1 METYTLYYHKPDYEG
16 LFAKARKAFPK
27 AKIRTQVQDGSRKIA
42 VTTTSGFLGKRRFL
56 DITYRQRE
64 KPGYQLQ
71 RASCPVTAQLMGMYN
86 FVAGIEAQ
94 DAAIKGRLLQ
104 KIQTVNAEV
113 SFAMGPDLSV
123 DFKDFLAQL
132 AKEYDAILFAN
143 VKTSLNKTGVP
154 QFQDNQ
160 FRNIMDAEGTT
171 GSGEIDIHIDSKYFD
186 GQKAATDAQLARKTS
201 TEALLQEKGIR
212 VNAHLPCVPDAGK
225 TSLREQEAVI
235 ERAYALLIIAALGA
249 GVPKERLDAAR
260 REFNVTALSPEECR
274 YYDMEQLDQRAAS
287 QCAWRYES
295 LNVLLWALGLM
306 KDLVYP
312 DQLSDVDAMIAFL
325 LKQPRTMIAF
335 QSRLRSVDEV
345 LDALDQAYRMHWAC
359 VQARLEQQAPG
370 GSLNADVVYER
381 HYALNWLVRYQEQEW
396 DEVTTNT

>member
-1 METYTLYYHKPDYEG
+1 METYTLYFHKPDYED
-16 LFAKARKAFPK
+16 LLAKTREAFPQ
-27 AKIRTQVQDGSRKIA
+27 AKIRTQVQDGSQKIE

-56 DITYRQRE
+56 DISYRQRE

-71 RASCPVTAQLMGMYN
+71 RATCPVTAQLMGMYN

-94 DAAIKGRLLQ
+94 DAAVKERLLR
-104 KIQTVNAEV
+104 KIQTINAEV
-113 SFAMGPDLSV
+113 AISAGPDLSTE
-123 DFKDFLAQL
+123 FYAFLQQL
-132 AKEYDAILFAN
+132 ARDYDAVLFAN

-154 QFQDNQ
+154 QFLDSQ
-160 FRNIMDAEGTT
+160 FRNIMDAQGAT
-171 GSGEIDIHIDSKYFD
+171 GDGEIEIRIDSKYFD
-186 GQKAATDAQLARKTS
+186 EQKPATDAQLARKAA

-212 VNAHLPCVPDAGK
+212 VNTHLPGVPDAAE
-225 TSLREQEAVI
+225 TSLRTQEAII

-260 REFNVTALSPEECR
+260 KEFDVTALSPEEDK
-274 YYDMEQLDQRAAS
+274 YYHMGQLDQRAAS

-295 LNVLLWALGLM
+295 LNVLLWALGLV

-312 DQLSDVDAMIAFL
+312 EQLSDVDAMIAFM

-335 QSRLRSVDEV
+335 QSRLRGADEI

-359 VQARLEQQAPG
+359 VQARLEQQTPG
-370 GSLNADVVYER
+370 GNLNADVVYER
-381 HYALNWLVRYQEQEW
+381 HYALNWLVRHQEQEW